1 MSTLKAPF
9 RASRPGHRTYRS
21 VDAMLRA
28 TGQRRLAQ
36 AVRAMSAKTL
46 LIDQLIVARAR
57 AGYTQ
62 SQLATKMDCS
72 QSRVS
77 KFEDSQDADLTLG
90 DLQAYA
96 KAVGLKLEAKLQTW
110 SKPRA

>member
-1 MSTLKAPF
+1 MSTLKAP
-9 RASRPGHRTYRS
+9 RKDARPGHRTFRN

-36 AVRAMSAKTL
+36 AVRGLSAKTR

-62 SQLATKMDCS
+62 SQLAKKMGCS
-72 QSRVS
+72 QSRIS
-77 KFEDSQDADLTLG
+77 KFEDSQDAELTLG

-96 KAVGLKLEAKLQTW
+96 QAVGAQLDAKFRAGRP
-110 SKPRA
+110 PRP